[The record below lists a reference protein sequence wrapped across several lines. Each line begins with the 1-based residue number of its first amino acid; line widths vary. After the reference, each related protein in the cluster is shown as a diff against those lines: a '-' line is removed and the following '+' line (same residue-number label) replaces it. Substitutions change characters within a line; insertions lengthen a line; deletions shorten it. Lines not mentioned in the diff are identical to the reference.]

1 MDKFKIRT
9 IKIYRDQSIAD
20 PPEGEIMASKVM
32 TNNVA
37 ASNVMAETVND
48 AEIVAQFKQRG
59 CWGLYT
65 SVDLKGCDPASI
77 RNAEKI
83 HQFIV
88 ELCDLIDM
96 KRFGEPQIVHFGPC
110 ERVAGFSMT
119 QLIETSLVSGHFA
132 NETNAAY
139 LDIFSCKEYEPA
151 KAAEFCKNFFGA
163 ESVTYQVLFRD

>member
-1 MDKFKIRT
+1 
-9 IKIYRDQSIAD
+9 
-20 PPEGEIMASKVM
+20 MASKVM
-32 TNNVA
+32 TNTAVA
-37 ASNVMAETVND
+37 NNGMAEAVSD
-48 AEIVAQFKQRG
+48 AEIVAQFRQRG

-77 RNAEKI
+77 RDAEKI
-83 HQFIV
+83 HRFII

-96 KRFGEPQIVHFGPC
+96 KRFGEPQIIHFGPN

-139 LDIFSCKEYEPA
+139 LDIFSCKEYEPS
-151 KAAEFCKNFFGA
+151 KAAEFCKTFFGA
-163 ESVTYQVLFRD
+163 ETATYQVLFRD

>member
-1 MDKFKIRT
+1 
-9 IKIYRDQSIAD
+9 
-20 PPEGEIMASKVM
+20 MASKVM

-37 ASNVMAETVND
+37 ANNVMAEMMSD
-48 AEIVAQFKQRG
+48 AEIVAEFKQRG
-59 CWGLYT
+59 SWGLYT

-77 RNAEKI
+77 RDPEKI
-83 HQFIV
+83 RRFII

-96 KRFGEPQIVHFGPC
+96 HRFGEPQIIHFGPN

-139 LDIFSCKEYEPA
+139 LQRQRSFAGTFLEHSRRPTRYCSGTEEDRTRHSPLLPHNDGEPLPSPTGM
-151 KAAEFCKNFFGA
+151 N
-163 ESVTYQVLFRD
+163 R

>member
-9 IKIYRDQSIAD
+9 IKNYSDHSIRVCL
-20 PPEGEIMASKVM
+20 EGEIMA
-32 TNNVA
+32 
-37 ASNVMAETVND
+37 ETVSD

-77 RNAEKI
+77 RDAEMI
-83 HQFIV
+83 HRFII

-96 KRFGEPQIVHFGPC
+96 KRFGEPQIIHFGPN

-139 LDIFSCKEYEPA
+139 LDIFSCKEYEPS
-151 KAAEFCKNFFGA
+151 KAAEFCRDFFGA
-163 ESVTYQVLFRD
+163 ESATYQVLFRD

>member
-1 MDKFKIRT
+1 
-9 IKIYRDQSIAD
+9 
-20 PPEGEIMASKVM
+20 MASKVM
-32 TNNVA
+32 ANNAVA
-37 ASNVMAETVND
+37 NNVMAETVSD

-59 CWGLYT
+59 SWGLYT

-77 RNAEKI
+77 RDPEKI
-83 HQFIV
+83 HRFII

-96 KRFGEPQIVHFGPC
+96 HRFGEPQIIHFGPN

-139 LDIFSCKEYEPA
+139 LDIFSCKEYEPS
-151 KAAEFCKNFFGA
+151 KAAAFCKNFFGA
-163 ESVTYQVLFRD
+163 QSATYQVLFRD

>member
-1 MDKFKIRT
+1 
-9 IKIYRDQSIAD
+9 
-20 PPEGEIMASKVM
+20 MASKVM
-32 TNNVA
+32 TNSAVA
-37 ASNVMAETVND
+37 NSVMAEAVSD
-48 AEIVAQFKQRG
+48 AEIVAQFRQRG

-77 RNAEKI
+77 RDAEKI
-83 HQFIV
+83 HRFII

-96 KRFGEPQIVHFGPC
+96 KRFGEPQIIHFGPN

-139 LDIFSCKEYEPA
+139 LDIFSCKEYEPS
-151 KAAEFCKNFFGA
+151 KAAEFCRTFFGA
-163 ESVTYQVLFRD
+163 ETATYQVLFRD

>member
-1 MDKFKIRT
+1 
-9 IKIYRDQSIAD
+9 
-20 PPEGEIMASKVM
+20 MASKVM

-37 ASNVMAETVND
+37 ANNVMAEMMSD
-48 AEIVAQFKQRG
+48 AEIVAGFKQRG
-59 CWGLYT
+59 SWGLYT

-77 RNAEKI
+77 RDPEKI
-83 HQFIV
+83 RRFII

-96 KRFGEPQIVHFGPC
+96 HRFGEPQIIHFGPN

-139 LDIFSCKEYEPA
+139 LDIFSCKEYEPS
-151 KAAEFCKNFFGA
+151 KAAEFCRNFFEA
-163 ESVTYQVLFRD
+163 QSATYRVLFRD